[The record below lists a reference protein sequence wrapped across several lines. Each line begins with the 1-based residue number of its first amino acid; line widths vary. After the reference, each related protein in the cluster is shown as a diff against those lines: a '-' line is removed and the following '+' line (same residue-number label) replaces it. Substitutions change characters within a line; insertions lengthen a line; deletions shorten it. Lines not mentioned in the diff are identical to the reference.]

1 MTLRDSIVADALTV
15 FLVADDFAETITYY
29 PHRFFGEEARE
40 SRVIRASVERE
51 QIANFGEDAVTNL
64 PVFTVHVANDPVN
77 GIASDEIDTGGDK
90 LAFAPRDGKPV
101 KTYSIIALTT
111 QDEGMLVLQCR

>member
-1 MTLRDSIVADALTV
+1 MTLRNAIVSDALKV
-15 FLVADDFAETITYY
+15 FLVVDDFAEVVTYY
-29 PHRFFGEEARE
+29 PHRFFGEEARAP
-40 SRVIRASVERE
+40 RAIKASVERE
-51 QIANFGEDAVTNL
+51 QIANFGEDVVTNL

-77 GIASDEIDTGGDK
+77 GIASDEIDCGGDK
-90 LAFAPRDGKPV
+90 LSFAPRDGAAV